1 MAHLVP
7 ETLTNALT
15 HLREALHGALD
26 RWLHRHRQST
36 DGIAIEDEGDSI
48 LIEATMPGID
58 PKDVSVEVR
67 DDRLILHGEKRMDTE
82 KRGKGYYYAEHS
94 VGAISRV
101 IPLPFEVD
109 AQRAG
114 AKYKHGV
121 LRIVLPKSD
130 EAKQKQVNVR
140 VA

>member
-7 ETLTNALT
+7 ETLKNAVT
-15 HLREALHGALD
+15 HLREDLHGALD
-26 RWLHRHRQST
+26 HWLHRHRQST

-48 LIEATMPGID
+48 LIEAAMPGID

-67 DDRLILHGEKRMDTE
+67 DDRLILHGEKRTETE
-82 KRGKGYYYAEHS
+82 KRGKNYYYAEHS

-109 AQRAG
+109 AQRAS

>member
-7 ETLTNALT
+7 ETLKNAVT
-15 HLREALHGALD
+15 HLREDLHAALD
-26 RWLHRHRQST
+26 RWFHRQHQHT
-36 DGIAIEDEGDSI
+36 DGVAIEDQGESI
-48 LIEATMPGID
+48 LIEAALPGID

-82 KRGKGYYYAEHS
+82 KRGKDYYYAEHS

-109 AQRAG
+109 AQRAS

-130 EAKQKQVNVR
+130 VAKQKQVNVR